1 MQQVRLAPYALRYC
15 VGLIGFAILLTH
27 PSTHASQEPGSTE
40 DQESVFVFP
49 MTSGNASTSELA
61 FFDDL
66 LTQTLSEH
74 APYRVLSPSDI
85 QALVQHREQEQLLG
99 CNDESCGQELAQL
112 TGSRYLIRGRIHSVG
127 ESFHILL
134 TLLDTQGEVLP
145 TRSRATGLKKPKEQV
160 RAITRAARRLFG
172 TEEHRLSLE
181 EMVHAPVV
189 SGSRA
194 YESSLM
200 APAWNITLTGK
211 ELRDRGYTELSEIFD
226 DLPGIDVVRPRGASW
241 LRTYWRGRRDTWQDH
256 FLFLIDD
263 IPWHDHLYGNA
274 RMQIPLSNIER
285 VEVFYGPGSLM
296 HGANALMGVV
306 QVITKKELKILGTS
320 VSGHIG
326 TSAPQ
331 SGVDKLRRHRQVAD
345 VSFQHVD
352 EDYSLSVTTRF
363 DHGRLDNTNGNA
375 YEWTRYEYYEDP
387 ELWGAEFLD
396 TYDHIAGK
404 SASPFRHFG
413 TDIRLDLERLE
424 IGFQYYQSERGTGY
438 QFAADRFQNKAI
450 WSDIFYNVFAR
461 THYQVGNWDTNLLIR
476 HRGSHWPDGNSLLLR
491 SKGNVILNR
500 YVSNN
505 TSNDLQ
511 ATAGYQFE
519 PGMFV
524 ADDKV
529 SARFGTKLGLDD
541 LGLDWARTSANLS
554 ADEAPGADVALS
566 DASPRNRI
574 SYQHLSGFALLKYAL
589 TPDQRFDLGVRRELT
604 RGEVSDAFR
613 LSYVG
618 HANEHWTWKFLVG
631 SAFAMP
637 VPRQTT
643 FAASTNSNATLGSE
657 QTTSMEAGLY
667 YNNNE
672 TSFQMSPYF
681 VWNDDVIDVVDGQF
695 ENANQQEIL
704 GLDIGLM
711 QTWTLTH
718 RRALR
723 LWLYATWLPMAKQG
737 TNGVNCD
744 GISNSDHLF
753 GRVADDYTFGRQ
765 CQVGDVSRLKLW
777 AGAELGVNEDVSL
790 TLLGRYYSAR
800 PTVASNPIEE
810 IDAYAT
816 MDLSLSYRDLWV
828 DGLHL
833 GFRVS
838 NLLDSVYFHPG
849 VNGANA
855 GDTPGE
861 FVTDVDGNQT
871 WQGSAGSYNSLIP
884 QPSRTFQLTLGTE
897 FD

>member
-1 MQQVRLAPYALRYC
+1 MQQVALAPRRLLYW
-15 VGLIGFAILLTH
+15 VGLTLVPLLFMQ
-27 PSTHASQEPGSTE
+27 STALASEVPAGQQS
-40 DQESVFVFP
+40 SAFVFP
-49 MTSGNASTSELA
+49 ITSGNASDVELA
-61 FFDDL
+61 FFDEL
-66 LTQTLSEH
+66 LTQALTEH
-74 APYRVLSPSDI
+74 SPFRVLSPQDI
-85 QALVQHREQEQLLG
+85 QALVKHREQEQLLG
-99 CNDESCGQELAQL
+99 CIDESCRQELAEL
-112 TGSRYLIRGRIHSVG
+112 TGSRYLIRGRVHTVG

-134 TLLDTQGEVLP
+134 TLLDTHGKEQP
-145 TRSRATGLKKPKEQV
+145 TRSRATGLKKSKEQV

-172 TEEHRLSLE
+172 IEEHRLSLE

-189 SGSRA
+189 SGSRT

-200 APAWNITLTGK
+200 APAWNVTLTGK

-306 QVITKKELKILGTS
+306 QVITKRELKVLGTS
-320 VSGHIG
+320 VSGHVG

-331 SGVDKLRRHRQVAD
+331 SGIDKLRRHRQVAD

-363 DHGRLDNTNGNA
+363 DHGRLDNTNGNE

-387 ELWGAEFLD
+387 ELWGQEFLD
-396 TYDHIAGK
+396 NYDHIAGK

-413 TDIRLDLERLE
+413 TDIRLDLDKLE
-424 IGFQYYQSERGTGY
+424 LGFQYYQSERGTGY

-450 WSDIFYNVFAR
+450 WSDIFYNFFAR
-461 THYQVGNWDTNLLIR
+461 TQYTVAQWDTNLLVR
-476 HRGSHWPDGNSLLLR
+476 HRGSRWPNGNSLLLR
-491 SKGNVILNR
+491 SKGNVVLNR

-505 TSNDLQ
+505 TSTDLQ
-511 ATAGYQFE
+511 ATAGYQFK
-519 PGMFV
+519 PGVFAV
-524 ADDKV
+524 DDKV
-529 SARFGTKLGLDD
+529 STLFGTKLGIDE
-541 LGLDWARTSANLS
+541 LGLDWARSSVNLS
-554 ADEAPGADVALS
+554 SDEPLETDVELS

-574 SYQHLSGFALLKYAL
+574 NYQHLSGFALLKYAL
-589 TPDQRFDLGVRRELT
+589 SPNQRFDVGVRRELT
-604 RGEVSDAFR
+604 RGEVSDAYR

-618 HANEHWTWKFLVG
+618 HSNGHWTWKFLIG

-657 QTTSMEAGLY
+657 QTTSIEAGLY
-667 YNNNE
+667 YNDDA

-704 GLDIGLM
+704 GVDLGFM
-711 QTWTLTH
+711 QTWSLAH
-718 RRALR
+718 MRPLR
-723 LWLYATWLPMAKQG
+723 LWVYATWLPMAKQ
-737 TNGVNCD
+737 TPDGVECD
-744 GISNSDHLF
+744 GISTSDHIF
-753 GRVADDYTFGRQ
+753 GRVTDDYAFGRE

-777 AGAELGVNEDVSL
+777 AGAELGIDEDLSV
-790 TLLGRYYSAR
+790 TVLGRYYSSR
-800 PTVASNPIEE
+800 PTVSSNPIEK

-816 MDLSLSYRDLWV
+816 MDLSLSYRDVWLE
-828 DGLHL
+828 GLHL
-833 GFRVS
+833 GVRVS
-838 NLLDSVYFHPG
+838 NLFDTLYFHPG

-855 GDTPGE
+855 GTTPGE
-861 FVTDVDGNQT
+861 FVTDAEGSTT

-897 FD
+897 FE